1 MLTVVLPQPPFW
13 LKTVM
18 IFAGTSVSLSALKA
32 PDDDVQLAEL

>member
-18 IFAGTSVSLSALKA
+18 ILAGTATSLSALKA
-32 PDDDVQLAEL
+32 QLILKAQL